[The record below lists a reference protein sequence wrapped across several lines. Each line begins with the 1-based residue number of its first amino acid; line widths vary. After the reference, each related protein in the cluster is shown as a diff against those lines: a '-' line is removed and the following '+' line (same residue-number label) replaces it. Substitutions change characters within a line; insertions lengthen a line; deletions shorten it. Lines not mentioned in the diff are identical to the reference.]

1 MWESTPPACV
11 TPPVCDTLCHLLASS
26 LPAGAGREGSCGGTS
41 GRGAPHGAVGTWE
54 AGVSLTWGREQPLAW
69 GGAGPVGNVRGGQ
82 QGLRGELGSRSQL
95 AQTDQVGIRRDL

>member
-1 MWESTPPACV
+1 MCGSPPHLFVTPCV
-11 TPPVCDTLCHLLASS
+11 TRWR
-26 LPAGAGREGSCGGTS
+26 PAFQQEQAGKAVVVGPREGGLPTAQG
-41 GRGAPHGAVGTWE
+41 VGTWE